1 MDWTSITIRTTTE
14 GAEIVS
20 GMLMSLGLA
29 ASEIEDRTDVERS
42 QRPEGKWDMID
53 PEVFARMEENVKM
66 TLYIPSDE
74 RREGT
79 LQEIEQ
85 RLNDMKNDD
94 FGIDMGELS
103 MEIGGVDDQD
113 WAENWKKSYKAFP
126 LGQHFVVKPTWCPWE
141 EREGDKIIEM
151 DPGMAFGTGTHET
164 TRLCASLLEEY
175 VTPGCSVLDVGC
187 GSGILAICAS
197 KLGAGECFA
206 CDIDPVAVR
215 IAADNVRVNGTA
227 NVTCAESD
235 LLKSVPAEKYDV
247 CVANIVADVIIRMAP
262 DIGAY
267 MKDSGVLIVS
277 GIIEERA
284 DEVIAVLENCGFT
297 VSGGKRENGW
307 YAGVV
312 RKK

>member
-42 QRPEGKWDMID
+42 QRPGGKWDMID

-164 TRLCASLLEEY
+164 TAMCVQLVEEN
-175 VTPGCSVLDVGC
+175 VKPGMDIIDIGT
-187 GSGILAICAS
+187 GSGILAIAAAMM
-197 KLGAGECFA
+197 GAKGVIA
-206 CDIDPVAVR
+206 TDLDPLAVKVAEENFERNYVQ
-215 IAADNVRVNGTA
+215 ADARCG
-227 NVTCAESD
+227 D
-235 LLKSVPAEKYDV
+235 LLEVVSET
-247 CVANIVADVIIRMAP
+247 ADVIIANIIADVICMLAAP
-262 DIGAY
+262 VKPLVRAGGTFIC
-267 MKDSGVLIVS
+267 S
-277 GIIEERA
+277 GIAAEKK
-284 DEVIAVLENCGFT
+284 DDVIAALNNAGFIKLD
-297 VSGGKRENGW
+297 VREQGPW
-307 YAGVV
+307 CAIAAKVD
-312 RKK
+312 